1 MSNYYPESDF
11 LFGDFEQEGNSAQTE
26 LGWAALVFA
35 NPLTAVP
42 RLSPTSTY
50 TDSFSD
56 KELVAL
62 YCDWQTRD
70 SEIGYALVEQ
80 RQKVLRNALEVF
92 RAGLDSRQ
100 RRLTSARAR
109 MQTLTRINATE
120 PDTKL
125 HYPKHMIDEL
135 AVEVRVAEV
144 EHDFLRLYV
153 SRMSA
158 LYCVLQTVSGT
169 GQGEMLERYCRLIGR
184 AWRGLM
190 KLRSFKSRFPKLAIS
205 AQESEGFAPGVII
218 GGSVSESPFAT
229 DLVVPYDVVAYL
241 KFLLGVIAKLSERAQ
256 GIFSPAEQTT
266 QLAGEWPPA
275 MQLLSAIVELFYFCS
290 FEMPVSSHIRAVEKT
305 SPDKV
310 WEYAD
315 NGWGQFNEQAIE
327 RTRRQA
333 AETAQLLVESPPFLR
348 CTNAEDISTL
358 CQTAIRNWQPEQ
370 PYGPYQSTGL
380 AKIEDRSDNRTFR
393 SKTAGPL
400 IGSVLEV
407 IVASEPELQ
416 PYFYT
421 ECGGPIQTLLGMA
434 NLDQRA
440 YRFRDDRE
448 LLQRQLALKFLSEF
462 WKRMG
467 KQRPVA
473 LLGEGYARQI
483 YTGLSSIGEAA
494 PERSSLLSI
503 HLTNVLGKTLFG
515 SGKATGPVDMLTVLM
530 LADQIRLMDLLEL
543 SWQYTQQFLEQ
554 LRHVRSLNEIGEML
568 RSGRGY
574 GALEPEIAKR
584 FNQKWSSSSQPLWI
598 VLRSSAPQAWRFWMT
613 LAEGKTVSETLSR
626 LEPGQALSSFFL
638 PLAEIVRLM
647 LLLETSSPVL
657 AERLKV
663 DAETAATELLYSFA
677 PFKHWPAP
685 FGSLIDECIG
695 FYFDQSIQHDAWLSF
710 TESLKAHLRQQE
722 EDLKLREAG
731 EPILEVLV
739 NMMVRLEANHPTP
752 QKVTQTESIKPLPE
766 AGLIEVSLPDAELTE
781 TDCQTI
787 NQTVAD
793 LSARR
798 KPTAFLK
805 LVSLWRYSEVREG
818 ARQISRFRKQLA
830 QYITD
835 PDAVGALTG
844 SPWVITNVGR
854 VLSSIQGSGL
864 DGERLHSVQ
873 QTLKEYSEI
882 QRQFEA
888 LVAIAPIP
896 FPDDRD
902 LIDSI
907 STKTDQSRVTLLMV
921 GVFDTLS
928 LLVVREG
935 SMSQALSRFE
945 KFLEERTRGA
955 GGVWKQEVTPIG
967 SLELYA
973 SGSGL
978 SLGNSQNEADPVFYD
993 PDKQETLRLMWSY
1006 ASQKL
1011 NRALKMLQAQ
1021 LTDSIISVRL

>member
-11 LFGDFEQEGNSAQTE
+11 LFGEFEQGGSSTE
-26 LGWAALVFA
+26 SDWASLIFV

-42 RLSPTSTY
+42 RLSPSSSY
-50 TDSFSD
+50 SEPINDR
-56 KELVAL
+56 ELVAL
-62 YCDWQTRD
+62 YNDWQTRD

-80 RQKVLRNALEVF
+80 RQKALRSALEVF
-92 RAGLDSRQ
+92 RVGLDSRQ

-125 HYPKHMIDEL
+125 HYPKRMIDEL
-135 AVEVRVAEV
+135 AAEIQIAEV

-158 LYCVLQTVSGT
+158 LYCVLQTVSST

-190 KLRSFKSRFPKLAIS
+190 KLRSFKVKFPGLA
-205 AQESEGFAPGVII
+205 AATQASEGFAPGVII
-218 GGSVSESPFAT
+218 GGSAHESPFAT
-229 DLVVPYDVVAYL
+229 DLVIPYEAVSYL
-241 KFLLGVIAKLSERAQ
+241 KFLLGVIAKLSEKAQ
-256 GIFSPAEQTT
+256 GIFNPAEQRE
-266 QLAGEWPPA
+266 QLTNDWPPA

-310 WEYAD
+310 WEYAED
-315 NGWGQFNEQAIE
+315 GWRQFNEQAIE

-333 AETAQLLVESPPFLR
+333 AETAQLLVEAPPFLR
-348 CTNAEDISTL
+348 CNSAEDISNL
-358 CQTAIRNWQPEQ
+358 CQAAIRNWQPEQ

-380 AKIEDRSDNRTFR
+380 AKIEDRSDNRTLR
-393 SKTAGPL
+393 SKTAGPM

-407 IVASEPELQ
+407 IVAAAPELQ

-421 ECGGPIQTLLGMA
+421 GCGGPIQTLLGMA

-440 YRFRDDRE
+440 YRFGDQPE

-503 HLTNVLGKTLFG
+503 HLTNVLGKTIFG
-515 SGKATGPVDMLTVLM
+515 SGQATGPVDMLTVLM

-554 LRHVRSLNEIGEML
+554 LKQVRSLSEIGELL

-574 GALEPEIAKR
+574 SALEPEIAKR
-584 FNQKWSSSSQPLWI
+584 FNPKWSSSTQPLWI
-598 VLRSSAPQAWRFWMT
+598 VLRSSAPQAWRFWTT
-613 LAEGKTVSETLSR
+613 LAEGKTVAETLSR
-626 LEPGQALSSFFL
+626 LEPGQALSSLFL

-663 DAETAATELLYSFA
+663 DSETAATELLYGFT
-677 PFKHWPAP
+677 PFKSWPAP

-695 FYFDQSIQHDAWLSF
+695 YYFDQSIQHDAWLAF
-710 TESLKAHLRQQE
+710 TESLKTHLRQQE
-722 EDLKLREAG
+722 EDLKMREAG

-752 QKVTQTESIKPLPE
+752 QKVTQTGSLKPLAE
-766 AGLIEVSLPDAELTE
+766 DGFIEVSLPDAELTE
-781 TDCQTI
+781 ADCQII
-787 NQTVAD
+787 NQTITD
-793 LSARR
+793 LGNRR

-805 LVSLWRYSEVREG
+805 LISLWRYSEVREG
-818 ARQISRFRKQLA
+818 ARQISRFRNQLA

-835 PDAVGALTG
+835 PDSIGALTG
-844 SPWVITNVGR
+844 SPWVISNAGR
-854 VLSSIQGSGL
+854 TLSGL
-864 DGERLHSVQ
+864 TTPSLDSERLHSVQ
-873 QTLKEYSEI
+873 QILKEYNEI

-888 LVAIAPIP
+888 LVAVAPIP
-896 FPDDRD
+896 FPDDRE

-907 STKTDQSRVTLLMV
+907 STKTDQSRVALVMV
-921 GVFDTLS
+921 CIFDTLS

-935 SMSQALSRFE
+935 GVSQALTRFE
-945 KFLEERTRGA
+945 MFLEERTRGA
-955 GGVWKQEVTPIG
+955 SEVWRQELTPIG
-967 SLELYA
+967 FLELYA
-973 SGSGL
+973 SSSGL
-978 SLGNSQNEADPVFYD
+978 SLGNSLKDADPIFYD
-993 PDKQETLRLMWSY
+993 PDKQQTSRLMWSY

-1011 NRALKMLQAQ
+1011 NRALKILQAQ
-1021 LTDSIISVRL
+1021 LTDSIISIRL

>member
-11 LFGDFEQEGNSAQTE
+11 LFGDFEQEGSGAQTE
-26 LGWAALVFA
+26 LGWAALVFV
-35 NPLTAVP
+35 NPLTAIP
-42 RLSPTSTY
+42 RLSPSSTY
-50 TDSFSD
+50 IDSFSD
-56 KELVAL
+56 REWTAL
-62 YCDWQTRD
+62 YADWQTRD
-70 SEIGYALVEQ
+70 SEIGYALVEE
-80 RQKVLRNALEVF
+80 RQKILRNALEVF
-92 RAGLDSRQ
+92 RIGLDSRQ

-125 HYPKHMIDEL
+125 HYPKSVIDEL
-135 AVEVRVAEV
+135 AAEIRRSEI

-158 LYCVLQTVSGT
+158 LYCVLQTVSST

-190 KLRSFKSRFPKLAIS
+190 KLRSFKVKFPKLATV
-205 AQESEGFAPGVII
+205 AQEGESFAPGVII
-218 GGSVSESPFAT
+218 GGSAHESPFAT
-229 DLVVPYDVVAYL
+229 DVVVPYDAVAYL
-241 KFLLGVIAKLSERAQ
+241 KFLLSAIAKLSERAQ
-256 GIFSPAEQTT
+256 GIFNPAEQNT
-266 QLAGEWPPA
+266 QLTGDWPPA

-305 SPDKV
+305 SADKV
-310 WEYAD
+310 WEYGP
-315 NGWGQFNEQAIE
+315 NGWGQFDEQAIE

-348 CTNAEDISTL
+348 CTSTEDISNL
-358 CQTAIRNWQPEQ
+358 CQAAIRNWRPEQ

-400 IGSVLEV
+400 IGSVLEA
-407 IVASEPELQ
+407 IVSGDPELQ

-421 ECGGPIQTLLGMA
+421 ECGGPIQTLIGMA

-448 LLQRQLALKFLSEF
+448 LLQRQLGLKFLSEF

-467 KQRPVA
+467 KHRPVA

-515 SGKATGPVDMLTVLM
+515 SGQPTGPVDMLTVLM

-554 LRHVRSLNEIGEML
+554 LRQVRSLGEIGALL
-568 RSGRGY
+568 RSGKY
-574 GALEPEIAKR
+574 NALEPEIAKR
-584 FNQKWSSSSQPLWI
+584 FNPKWSNSTQPLWI

-626 LEPGQALSSFFL
+626 LEPGQALSSLFL

-657 AERLKV
+657 AERLKI
-663 DAETAATELLYSFA
+663 DAETAATELLYGFT

-695 FYFDQSIQHDAWLSF
+695 FYFDQNIQHDAWLSF
-710 TESLKAHLRQQE
+710 TESLKTHLRQQE
-722 EDLKLREAG
+722 EDLKMREAG
-731 EPILEVLV
+731 EPILEVLA

-752 QKVTQTESIKPLPE
+752 QKVTQTGALKPLPE
-766 AGLIEVSLPDAELTE
+766 DGFVEVTMPSAELTE
-781 TDCQTI
+781 ADCQTI
-787 NQTVAD
+787 NQTLAD
-793 LSARR
+793 LGNRR

-805 LVSLWRYSEVREG
+805 LVSLWRYSEVRDG
-818 ARQISRFRKQLA
+818 ARQISRFRNQLA

-835 PDAVGALTG
+835 PDEIGALTG
-844 SPWVITNVGR
+844 SPWVITSTGR
-854 VLSSIQGSGL
+854 ILSSVTGSGI
-864 DGERLHSVQ
+864 DGERLHSIR
-873 QTLKEYSEI
+873 QTLKEYREI

-888 LVAIAPIP
+888 LVAVAPIP
-896 FPDDRD
+896 FPDDRN
-902 LIDSI
+902 LIESI
-907 STKTDQSRVTLLMV
+907 STKTDQSRVALLMV
-921 GVFDTLS
+921 GIFDTLS
-928 LLVVREG
+928 LLAVREDG
-935 SMSQALSRFE
+935 INQALARFE
-945 KFLEERTRGA
+945 MLLEEHTRGA
-955 GGVWKQEVTPIG
+955 NEIWRQELTPIG
-967 SLELYA
+967 FVELYA
-973 SGSGL
+973 STSGL
-978 SLGNSQNEADPVFYD
+978 SLSNSQKDADPVFYD
-993 PDKQETLRLMWSY
+993 PDKQQTARLMWSY